1 MVGATPRNSG
11 PSSNCSSCRLIARR
25 SDGGGGC
32 HRGDG
37 GPSSRMPSGGHSSGM
52 LAAIDMLGRRVWP
65 WEVRAAQRG
74 SRCSQCSAKVQFR
87 RLRKASAAAFVCPAG
102 CVSDLGT
109 FARDVCADPRFKV
122 STVCQECGTRHEL
135 FRGAPGIAA
144 TLDGKALVLYST
156 AGRRPARCVIGQL
169 DASERAA
176 IERRMGW
183 HCPAVVP
190 QWTGGWWLTPSASRC
205 RACLAGAA
213 TTRRLAQRWR
223 RKKPARVATD

>member
-1 MVGATPRNSG
+1 
-11 PSSNCSSCRLIARR
+11 
-25 SDGGGGC
+25 
-32 HRGDG
+32 
-37 GPSSRMPSGGHSSGM
+37 M
-52 LAAIDMLGRRVWP
+52 LAAIDMLGRRVAVGGP
-65 WEVRAAQRG
+65 RR
-74 SRCSQCSAKVQFR
+74 SARQPLQPVLGQGGQFR
-87 RLRKASAAAFVCPAG
+87 RLRKLRLPRVCPAG

-183 HCPAVVP
+183 HCPPWCRSGRAA
-190 QWTGGWWLTPSASRC
+190 GGLTPSAPGGAG
-205 RACLAGAA
+205 RAWPRGGYHPAAAPRSGGGGSSLPALPLIDGA
-213 TTRRLAQRWR
+213 LYV
-223 RKKPARVATD
+223 K